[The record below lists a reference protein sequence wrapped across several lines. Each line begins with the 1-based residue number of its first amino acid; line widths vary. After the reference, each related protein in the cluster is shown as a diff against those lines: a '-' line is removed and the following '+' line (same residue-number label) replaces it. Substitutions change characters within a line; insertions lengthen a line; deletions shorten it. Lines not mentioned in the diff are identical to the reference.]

1 MSDREPVDERI
12 RELEHKIDSLQDEI
26 HLLRHQLNQNFNDV
40 NKNVIKRS
48 EHLSWD
54 MIKIFGG
61 SVFLII
67 FTVMLI
73 LPFIILNSP
82 KSQQTIIQV
91 PAPVIEQ
98 KASPIEQKA
107 PEIKMPIVEER
118 TVKEQPIEENAV
130 EKNAVEEKPSVQSRA
145 QESFLQG
152 LFSDLSLTIQ
162 HAMMVGVIVCL
173 FKLIVQ

>member
-12 RELEHKIDSLQDEI
+12 RELERKIDSLHDEI

-98 KASPIEQKA
+98 KASPVEQKA
-107 PEIKMPIVEER
+107 PEIKMPIVEQKP
-118 TVKEQPIEENAV
+118 TSDQNAIEE
-130 EKNAVEEKPSVQSRA
+130 KPVEEKTSAQSSTR
-145 QESFLQG
+145 ESFLSG
-152 LFSDLSLTIQ
+152 LFFDLSLTVQ
-162 HAMMVGVIVCL
+162 HAMMIGVIVCL
-173 FKLIVQ
+173 FKLVVH